1 MKEASAEQI
10 VRFLTG
16 GNMSDK
22 QLRSDLIDRIKDKH
36 STWWNDSLELYKMA
50 GLKPSAFGND
60 VLTVLSYQI
69 VWMLRHYE
77 VDLDAFIKIMRQS
90 YKAYKDLEK

>member
-1 MKEASAEQI
+1 
-10 VRFLTG
+10 
-16 GNMSDK
+16 MSQK
-22 QLRSDLIDRIKDKH
+22 QLRNDLLDRIKDRH
-36 STWWNDSLELYKMA
+36 FVWWNDSMDLYKIA

-60 VLTVLSYQI
+60 VLTVLTYQI

-77 VDLDAFIKIMRQS
+77 IDINAFAKILRQS

>member
-1 MKEASAEQI
+1 
-10 VRFLTG
+10 
-16 GNMSDK
+16 MSQK
-22 QLRSDLIDRIKDKH
+22 QLRDDLLNRIKDRH
-36 STWWNDSLELYKMA
+36 FVWWNDSMDLYKIA

-60 VLTVLSYQI
+60 VLTVLTYQI

-77 VDLDAFIKIMRQS
+77 IDINAFAKILRQS